1 MNVSP
6 NHKINLLT
14 ARSHKFLI
22 NCFESQINR
31 YPTGYTLLFG
41 SISIASYS
49 SLAFTSNHSGLLPTL
64 LSLSWLCYF
73 GILYSSSQAN
83 RSLTK
88 KDWLLILTFAF
99 LFRLVMF
106 LLPGLDTDD
115 YERYLFDGALIAN
128 GINPYSA
135 IPMQYPELWG
145 NLLRKAE
152 FKTIYPPASE
162 ALFYIANF
170 LGGTLGSLR
179 LMALAP
185 DLSCIAILYL
195 FLKKNNLPLT
205 ALIVYLWNPLIL
217 KEGFNSAHIDTWAM
231 LGVLLFYYFI
241 ICEKRILAVIAIA
254 FATLVKI
261 VPGIILLPWLL
272 SQKNRYQL
280 FTLGFIYLVL
290 LAAAFLI
297 FFPETP
303 FVNLSVF
310 FFHIEGKGVIFRFFS
325 QFLSSE
331 NSRTLLTLIGG
342 LVLLQLVWF
351 SNRYKNPPCPLSH
364 LLTAELLFVTFIFS
378 TMGFPWYL
386 MATIPLLTIKN
397 NHYLMGFVATTQ
409 IIYYTH
415 HASVSFALA
424 ILATSCIL
432 YALFQDREISA

>member
-1 MNVSP
+1 MVNGFKS
-6 NHKINLLT
+6 KI
-14 ARSHKFLI
+14 I
-22 NCFESQINR
+22 R

-41 SISIASYS
+41 SISMAAYS
-49 SLAFTSNHSGLLPTL
+49 SLAFTSDNSGLLPTL

-73 GILYSSSQAN
+73 GVLYSSLKVN
-83 RSLTK
+83 KSLSK
-88 KDWLLILTFAF
+88 KDWLFILMFAF

-106 LLPGLDTDD
+106 LLPGLESDD

-135 IPMQYPELWG
+135 IPMQYPELSG
-145 NLLRKAE
+145 NLLPKPE
-152 FKTIYPPASE
+152 IKTIYPPASE

-179 LMALAP
+179 LMALIP

-241 ICEKRILAVIAIA
+241 ICHKKIFAVAAIA
-254 FATLVKI
+254 FATLIKI
-261 VPGIILLPWLL
+261 VPGIVLLPWLL
-272 SQKNRYQL
+272 SQKNRVQL
-280 FTLGFIYLVL
+280 FTLGLIYLL
-290 LAAAFLI
+290 FLAAGFLI

-351 SNRYKNPPCPLSH
+351 SNRYKKQRCPLGH

-386 MATIPLLTIKN
+386 MATIPVLTIRN
-397 NHYLMGFVATTQ
+397 NHCLMGFVATTQ
-409 IIYYTH
+409 ILYYTH

-424 ILATSCIL
+424 ILATFCIL
-432 YALFQDREISA
+432 VAFFHNREISA